1 MKQQDFRTAASIPEN
16 VTCEISADI
25 IIVGDGMVPIDRC
38 AAIKARLA
46 LKKKI
51 SYAERER
58 MEIRLAN
65 WVSNGL
71 LSDDEY
77 RAVTYA
83 LETHA

>member
-1 MKQQDFRTAASIPEN
+1 M
-16 VTCEISADI
+16 ADI

-51 SYAERER
+51 SPAKRER
-58 MEIRLAN
+58 METRLSN
-65 WVSNGL
+65 WYCNGL

-77 RAVTYA
+77 RAVRHA